1 MAKVLQE
8 VGIALMVVEK
18 AILLVDKR
26 LHTQRAYH
34 LGLDEYIFVVLL
46 LCHICWVLPDIDA
59 ELFGVDKLH
68 RLWVAY
74 RRTKMEIQCQA
85 AIFGWAGA

>member
-1 MAKVLQE
+1 MAKIFRE

-26 LHTQRAYH
+26 LHTKRAYH
-34 LGLDEYIFVVLL
+34 LGLDKYIFVVLL
-46 LCHICWVLPDIDA
+46 LSHIYWVLPDIDA

-74 RRTKMEIQCQA
+74 RWAKMEIQCQA
-85 AIFGWAGA
+85 TIFGWASV